1 MVKKSVA
8 ALLSFVMLLSAFAV
22 QPGAADA
29 ASADNIETEARKHLG
44 TPYSYGGTTPS
55 GFDCSGF
62 TNYVFSKEG
71 VDLPRTASQQYNV
84 GTSVAKSNLQK
95 GDLVFFSE
103 NGSSVSHNGIY
114 IGNQQF
120 IHSSS
125 SNGISIS
132 SINDPY
138 YWGERYLGAKRVFKE
153 ESNEEAETAQ
163 ASAVKSETLEALPD
177 GEYHDVDEDYWAY
190 ESITALGEDGIINGY
205 NNSTFK
211 PSDSIT
217 RGQAATL
224 LTKALDL
231 ERTGS
236 DTEFSD
242 VNSESTHA
250 AAIKAVNQ
258 ANLITGNEDGEFM
271 PNEPM
276 TRQQMA
282 VVFYRAFDLQGI
294 EHDEDFADVS
304 ENHGYYKQI
313 QALAGSGI
321 STGTEEGEFEPARET
336 TRAHF
341 SVFLNSAL
349 EH

>member
-1 MVKKSVA
+1 MVKKSLA
-8 ALLSFVMLLSAFAV
+8 ALLSLVMLLSAFAL
-22 QPGAADA
+22 QPGTADA
-29 ASADNIETEARKHLG
+29 STADNIVAEARKHLG

-62 TNYVFSKEG
+62 IGYVFSKEG
-71 VDLPRTASQQYNV
+71 IDLPRTASQQYNV
-84 GTSVAKSNLQK
+84 GTSVSKSNLQK

-138 YWGERYLGAKRVFKE
+138 YWGDRYIGAKRVISD
-153 ESNEEAETAQ
+153 SNEEAKTAG
-163 ASAVKSETLEALPD
+163 VKSETLETLPD

-190 ESITALGEDGIINGY
+190 ESITALGKDGIINGY
-205 NNSTFK
+205 DNSTFK
-211 PSDSIT
+211 PSNNIT

-224 LTKALDL
+224 LMKALDL
-231 ERTGS
+231 KRTGS

-242 VNSESTHA
+242 VDAEHTHA
-250 AAIKAVNQ
+250 TAIKAVNE
-258 ANLITGNEDGEFM
+258 AGIITGDPDGNFM
-271 PNEPM
+271 PDEPM
-276 TRQQMA
+276 TRQHMA
-282 VVFYRAFDLQGI
+282 VVFYRAFELEGKEYDG
-294 EHDEDFADVS
+294 EFVDV
-304 ENHGYYKQI
+304 EQDHTYYKHI

-321 STGTEEGEFEPARET
+321 TTGNEDGEFEPNRET

-341 SVFLNSAL
+341 SVFLDSAL
-349 EH
+349 EL